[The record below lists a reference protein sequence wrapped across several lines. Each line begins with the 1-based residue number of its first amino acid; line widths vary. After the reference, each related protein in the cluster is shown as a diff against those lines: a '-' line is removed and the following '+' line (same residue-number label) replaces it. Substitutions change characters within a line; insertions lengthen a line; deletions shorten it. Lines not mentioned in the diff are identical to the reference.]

1 MNNNFICLVKSKQI
15 KQEVSLTM
23 ILPLQL
29 VFSKYTFLV
38 CLDEREKVLVSQCQK
53 CDQMPRLFFTILP
66 WTYNENLPNIAKF
79 GQTELKTFSTTK
91 KDVGKITKTFIK
103 CKSGKISP
111 NLVTLSM
118 TAPCV
123 CALKELNEFLELLE
137 LDSFCAMN
145 RVEKK

>member
-1 MNNNFICLVKSKQI
+1 MSEVWPDAQIIFHHFAMNLQWKFAQYRKIRPNWVKNF
-15 KQEVSLTM
+15 
-23 ILPLQL
+23 
-29 VFSKYTFLV
+29 FDY
-38 CLDEREKVLVSQCQK
+38 
-53 CDQMPRLFFTILP
+53 
-66 WTYNENLPNIAKF
+66 
-79 GQTELKTFSTTK
+79 K